1 MIELDSLPPLRDVAD
16 RHGLR
21 ARRSLGQNFLFDENL
36 LDRIAS
42 FGGDLSNAH
51 VIEIG
56 PGPGGLTRA
65 FLRAGAQRITALEKD
80 WRCVAA
86 LQELS
91 GIASGRLEIIE
102 GDVLQTDLQRLSTQP
117 PVIAG
122 NLPFNIATEV
132 LMQLVESGM
141 PIDRM
146 LLMFQKEVGHRIAA
160 QPGSRSYGRLS
171 VLVQWLCTVETCL
184 DVPPE
189 AFVPAPKVSAS
200 VLRITPRQAPLYP
213 AAITSLRAVTKA
225 AFGQR
230 RKTLRNA
237 LGAAFDDPVK
247 ALEAAGIRPDLR
259 AEKIDV
265 EGFCALA
272 REHQDIAGTD
282 S

>member
-1 MIELDSLPPLRDVAD
+1 MADLDSLPPLRDVAD

-36 LDRIAS
+36 LDRIVS
-42 FGGDLSNAH
+42 FSGDLSNAH

-65 FLRAGAQRITALEKD
+65 FLRAGAQQVTALEKD
-80 WRCVAA
+80 RRCVAA

-91 GIASGRLEIIE
+91 EPSNGRLEIIE
-102 GDVLQTDLQRLSTQP
+102 ADVLEADLPRLFTQP

-141 PIDRM
+141 PIAHM

-160 QPGSRSYGRLS
+160 QPGSKSYGRLS
-171 VLVQWLCTVETCL
+171 VLVQWLCTVEACL

-200 VLRITPRQAPLYP
+200 VLRITPRSRPLYP
-213 AAITSLRAVTKA
+213 AQINHLRAVTKA

-230 RKTLRNA
+230 RKTLRNS
-237 LGAAFDDPVK
+237 LGTTFADPVS

-259 AEKIDV
+259 AEKIDI

-272 REHQDIAGTD
+272 RVHQDIVGTD
-282 S
+282 I

>member
-1 MIELDSLPPLRDVAD
+1 MADLNTLPPLRDVAD

-65 FLRAGAQRITALEKD
+65 LLRAGAQRVTALEKD

-91 GIASGRLEIIE
+91 QVSGGRLEIIE
-102 GDVLQTDLQRLSTQP
+102 GDVLETDLPRLCIQP

-141 PIDRM
+141 LINRM

-184 DVPPE
+184 EVPAQ

-200 VLRITPRQAPLYP
+200 VLCITPRQTPLYP
-213 AAITSLRAVTKA
+213 AHIASLRAVTKA

-230 RKTLRNA
+230 RKTLRNS

-247 ALEAAGIRPDLR
+247 ALEAVGIRPDLR
-259 AEKIDV
+259 AEKVDI

-272 REHQDIAGTD
+272 RLHRGIAEK
-282 S
+282 SL